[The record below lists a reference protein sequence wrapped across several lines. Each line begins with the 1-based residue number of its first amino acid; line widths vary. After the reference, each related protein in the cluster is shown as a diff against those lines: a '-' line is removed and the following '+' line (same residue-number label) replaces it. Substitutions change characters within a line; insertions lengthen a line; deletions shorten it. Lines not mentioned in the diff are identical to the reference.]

1 MLLNPDA
8 HLRAVYN
15 TCSCLFLTE
24 IQVSLVNSGRHRGL
38 WHSTWGYWQTAVYSA
53 AENLSRTDAFALTPL
68 PCSDRARC
76 ARCAHT
82 GRCAPHI
89 LLISA
94 ALSRLFQSKTC
105 PVTVLN
111 KSSAYWVY
119 VLYCEE
125 GDTEL
130 CIFCK
135 REFIYIQSDNDT
147 SSVIS
152 QEDCSSLSSRAGAN
166 SCIQSPEQ
174 HCCIFTLNH
183 LRAMNRTHLL
193 LWIMIHTKSNYF
205 IRLDLYVMHYLGDL
219 ILSYTHHLGNLIL
232 SYIELILLSNFEST
246 LILLIIIATW

>member
-1 MLLNPDA
+1 MLIC
-8 HLRAVYN
+8 RAVYN
-15 TCSCLFLTE
+15 TYSCLFLTE

-111 KSSAYWVY
+111 NKLSVLSVCSVTHSLVYAKKVILNFVYFVNENLFTSNLTMTQVPSFLKKIVPAYH
-119 VLYCEE
+119 LE
-125 GDTEL
+125 
-130 CIFCK
+130 
-135 REFIYIQSDNDT
+135 
-147 SSVIS
+147 
-152 QEDCSSLSSRAGAN
+152 
-166 SCIQSPEQ
+166 PEQ
-174 HCCIFTLNH
+174 TPAFKVRSSIVVFSH
-183 LRAMNRTHLL
+183 
-193 LWIMIHTKSNYF
+193 
-205 IRLDLYVMHYLGDL
+205 
-219 ILSYTHHLGNLIL
+219 
-232 SYIELILLSNFEST
+232 
-246 LILLIIIATW
+246 